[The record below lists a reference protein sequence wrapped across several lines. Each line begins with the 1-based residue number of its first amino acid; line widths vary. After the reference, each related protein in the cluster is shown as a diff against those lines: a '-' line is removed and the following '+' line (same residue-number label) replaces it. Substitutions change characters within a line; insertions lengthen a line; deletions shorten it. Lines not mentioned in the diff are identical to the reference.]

1 MKLLVGA
8 TLGRVITSSGSSSST
23 ALTVGTRAIMVI
35 ARTSDAYVKV
45 GDGAQVAD
53 TAGVYI
59 PVGVPIHFSTVGMAA
74 PTIGVINGPL
84 GAASNVHVTE
94 YQGQLP

>member
-8 TLGRVITSSGSSSST
+8 TLGRVITSSGTSSST
-23 ALTVGTRAIMVI
+23 SLTAGTRAIMVI

-45 GDGAQVAD
+45 GDGSQTVDA
-53 TAGVYI
+53 TGVYI
-59 PVGVPIHFSTVGMAA
+59 PVGVPIHFSTVGMTA
-74 PTIGVINGPL
+74 PAIGVINGPL
-84 GAASNVHVTE
+84 GATSNVHVTE